1 MKGFT
6 LIELIIVIV
15 IIGIL
20 AAVAIPKYLD
30 LADAA
35 NQANVQANSDA
46 ARAAVSIYYA
56 ETALAGAP
64 AFPASPL
71 VGSLFADG
79 VTPSTSSGSYSWEY
93 SSATGVIINNV
104 P

>member
-20 AAVAIPKYLD
+20 AAIAIPKYLD

-35 NQANVQANSDA
+35 NAAQVQANTDSV
-46 ARAAVSIYYA
+46 RAAVSMYYA
-56 ETALAGAP
+56 EQALAGSP
-64 AFPASPL
+64 TFPATITAAM
-71 VGSLFADG
+71 FADG
-79 VTPSTSSGSYSWEY
+79 AVPPSAAGTYTWEY
-93 SSATGVIINNV
+93 TAATGAVTNNC

>member
-20 AAVAIPKYLD
+20 AAIAIPKYLD

-35 NQANVQANSDA
+35 NCAQVQANSDA
-46 ARAAVSIYYA
+46 VSAAVSMSYA
-56 ETALAGAP
+56 EAALTGTP
-64 AFPASPL
+64 AFPAAILPAM
-71 VGSLFADG
+71 FADG
-79 VTPSTSSGSYSWEY
+79 VSPATAAGTYTWLY
-93 SSATGVIINNV
+93 TAATGIVSNNC

>member
-20 AAVAIPKYLD
+20 AAIAIPKYLD

-35 NQANVQANSDA
+35 NCAQVQANTDSV
-46 ARAAVSIYYA
+46 RAAVSMSYA

-64 AFPASPL
+64 AFPAAIIAAM
-71 VGSLFADG
+71 FADG
-79 VTPSTSSGSYSWEY
+79 TVPGTAAGTYTWEY
-93 SSATGVIINNV
+93 TAATGAVTNNC